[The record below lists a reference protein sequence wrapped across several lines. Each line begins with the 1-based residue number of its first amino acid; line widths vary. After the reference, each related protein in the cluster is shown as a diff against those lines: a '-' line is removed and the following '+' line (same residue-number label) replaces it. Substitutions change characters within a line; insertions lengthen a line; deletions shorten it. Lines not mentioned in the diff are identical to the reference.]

1 MSWWKRKKCPLCK
14 TVLKKKHKTGKL
26 CLETAE
32 GPLELEIC
40 MGCSTVLDHSSQIL
54 EKEYGDDDLGKKPLD
69 LGEYEEVHGENDT

>member
-26 CLETAE
+26 CMETAE

-54 EKEYGDDDLGKKPLD
+54 ESKYGNTEGNLD
-69 LGEYEEVHGENDT
+69 YDYEGQRDISDN